1 MKWRETNELLL
12 FYNLPDTLTS
22 RSNVKHYLLQ
32 QKYAKKQAESIYH
45 HLFLTW
51 NSNLL

>member
-32 QKYAKKQAESIYH
+32 QKYIKKQAESIYH

>member
-1 MKWRETNELLL
+1 MKWRKPNELLL
-12 FYNLPDTLTS
+12 LHNLYDSITS